1 MESHFGLL
9 PSRYFLATPIEAVAE
24 HLKTIRRLAVEPVA
38 VSIRQVPERE
48 YTEFVVCT
56 HDVHG
61 LFSMITGVMA
71 ANSVNILG
79 AQINTMTNGI
89 ALDVLQVKN
98 AIGELIT
105 DEGKIRRI
113 EAGLADVITGKI
125 RVNKLVEKMKP
136 SILDRKIKPKVPT
149 RIAIDNEVSETFTV
163 IDIHTEDRIGLLYRI
178 SSTLSSLGLY
188 IHVAKISTKGTR
200 RRTYF
205 T

>member
-1 MESHFGLL
+1 
-9 PSRYFLATPIEAVAE
+9 
-24 HLKTIRRLAVEPVA
+24 
-38 VSIRQVPERE
+38 
-48 YTEFVVCT
+48 
-56 HDVHG
+56 
-61 LFSMITGVMA
+61 MITGVMA

-188 IHVAKISTKGTR
+188 IHVAKISTKGRGGGHILRKGHLRAEDNLEGETR
-200 RRTYF
+200 EDRRNPPASHRVSDGQGAKRKRPGQNPPDPL
-205 T
+205 